1 MFAKYPNILHSE
13 KWLGTWSPWFLAVLL
28 HPSSITQKKTHP
40 YLFPHDSL
48 VYFAPYFA
56 PQAPFSFFEMV
67 LSTGHC
73 PNCSSLSQVISF
85 ITRFI
90 TFHNCILFTCNP
102 VFMSYHL
109 FCARWKKKSPIKILH
124 WISGYYIFLHWEKCL
139 LTSKENCNSICSF
152 FTTELLGLAH
162 CLSQEKP
169 CFLDSGHT
177 VLLHC
182 PIQ

>member
-1 MFAKYPNILHSE
+1 MNSSWNYVYKYILYTYTYRYTYSSLWKAGMFAKYPNILHSE

-109 FCARWKKKSPIKILH
+109 FCARWKKK
-124 WISGYYIFLHWEKCL
+124 
-139 LTSKENCNSICSF
+139 
-152 FTTELLGLAH
+152 A
-162 CLSQEKP
+162 Q
-169 CFLDSGHT
+169 
-177 VLLHC
+177 
-182 PIQ
+182 